1 MVRIRLCR
9 VGAKKQ
15 PSYRLVVA
23 DQRAPRDGRFIEIVG
38 NYNPRTDPPTV
49 VVKEDRI
56 AHWLSKGAQP
66 SDAVARMLRNLEA
79 AKLAAESEAV
89 VEVDSETE
97 AEVEAEVAAEA
108 EIEVEPEVAAEA
120 EAEAEVAVEVE
131 AEAEVEPE
139 VAAEAEA
146 EVETDAEVEAEAKA
160 DSENESE

>member
-1 MVRIRLCR
+1 MR

-15 PSYRLVVA
+15 PSYRVVVA

-38 NYNPRTDPPTV
+38 HYNPRTDPPTV
-49 VVKEDRI
+49 VLKEDRI

-66 SDAVARMLRNLEA
+66 SDAVARMIRNLEA

-97 AEVEAEVAAEA
+97 AEVEAEVEVAAEA
-108 EIEVEPEVAAEA
+108 EIEVEPEVVAETK
-120 EAEAEVAVEVE
+120 AEAEVAAEVE
-131 AEAEVEPE
+131 AEAE
-139 VAAEAEA
+139 
-146 EVETDAEVEAEAKA
+146 T

>member
-15 PSYRLVVA
+15 PSYRVVVA

-38 NYNPRTDPPTV
+38 HYNPRTDPPTV
-49 VVKEDRI
+49 VLKEDRI

-66 SDAVARMLRNLEA
+66 SDAVARMIRNLEA

-108 EIEVEPEVAAEA
+108 EVEVEPEVAAEA
-120 EAEAEVAVEVE
+120 E

-146 EVETDAEVEAEAKA
+146 EADVETEVTAEVEAEAET
-160 DSENESE
+160 DSEDESK

>member
-15 PSYRLVVA
+15 PSYRVVVA

-38 NYNPRTDPPTV
+38 HYNPRTDPPTV
-49 VVKEDRI
+49 VLKEDRI

-66 SDAVARMLRNLEA
+66 SDAVARMIRNLEA

-97 AEVEAEVAAEA
+97 AEVEAEVEVAAEA
-108 EIEVEPEVAAEA
+108 EIEVEPEVVAETK
-120 EAEAEVAVEVE
+120 AEAEVAAEVE
-131 AEAEVEPE
+131 AEAE
-139 VAAEAEA
+139 
-146 EVETDAEVEAEAKA
+146 T
-160 DSENESE
+160 DSEDESE

>member
-15 PSYRLVVA
+15 PSYRVVVA

-38 NYNPRTDPPTV
+38 HYNPRTDPPTV
-49 VVKEDRI
+49 VLKEDRI

-66 SDAVARMLRNLEA
+66 SDAVARMIRNLEA

-108 EIEVEPEVAAEA
+108 EIEVEPEVVAETKAA
-120 EAEAEVAVEVE
+120 AEVAAEVE
-131 AEAEVEPE
+131 AEAE
-139 VAAEAEA
+139 
-146 EVETDAEVEAEAKA
+146 T